1 MKVLDLQFGNVK
13 ILLSFAVLLIGF
25 VEVLVSLYKRLVVKP
40 ERLREMLR
48 KQGISGPPPTL
59 LLGNIREIKKAQ
71 ALSKIKA
78 PLISTINDDDEP
90 AAAATTTSISHH
102 VDASLFPFF
111 EQWRKQYGE
120 VFVFSLGNTQILHV
134 TQPDVVREITTCTSL
149 DLGKPSYQHE
159 ELGPLLGRG
168 ILTSNGD
175 AWSHQ
180 RNILAPEFY
189 MTKVKGMMNLITE
202 STMMLLTSWNGRIE
216 KEGGIADIKI
226 DGDMRSFSGDFISR
240 ACFGSNY
247 SKGEDIFLK
256 LRALQEI
263 MSKKSLSMGIPG
275 MRYLPTKSNRNAWE
289 LEKEIHNLILKA
301 VKERK
306 QEAAYEKDLLQM
318 ILEGAQSSN
327 FSQQE
332 TDQFIVDNCKNIY
345 LAGFETTAVS
355 STWCLMLLASNQEW
369 QDRVRAEVFEIC
381 GDRTP
386 DYEMLNKM
394 KQLTMVIQETLRLY
408 PPVAVVSREAF
419 EDMIFGG
426 INIPKGVNVWT
437 LVLTLHTDPKIWGP
451 DAYKFNPQ
459 RFSNGSSTHL
469 YMPFG
474 VGPRICLGQNLAM
487 VELKM
492 LMALLLSNML
502 MALLLS
508 NFSFSLS
515 PKYDHSPTLR
525 LVIEP
530 EHGVQLLVKKL
541 QDDDSLLI

>member
-1 MKVLDLQFGNVK
+1 MEVLDYLQFENVK
-13 ILLSFAVLLIGF
+13 ILVCFAVLVIGF
-25 VEVLVSLYKRLVVKP
+25 VELLVISLYKRLVVKP

-48 KQGISGPPPTL
+48 KQGISGPPQTMM
-59 LLGNIREIKKAQ
+59 LGNIREIKKAQ
-71 ALSKIKA
+71 AQRKKVR
-78 PLISTINDDDEP
+78 LILSTIDDES
-90 AAAATTTSISHH
+90 AAATTTSISHN
-102 VDASLFPFF
+102 VDATLFPFF

-134 TQPDVVREITTCTSL
+134 TQPNVVREIITCTSL
-149 DLGKPSYQHE
+149 DLGKPSYQQKE
-159 ELGPLLGRG
+159 RGPLLGQG
-168 ILTSNGD
+168 ILTSNGA

-180 RNILAPEFY
+180 RKILAPEFY
-189 MTKVKGMMNLITE
+189 KNKVKGMMSLITE
-202 STMMLLTSWNGRIE
+202 STMMLLTSWNSRIE
-216 KEGGIADIKI
+216 KEGGIANIKI
-226 DGDMRSFSGDFISR
+226 DGDMRSFSGDLISR

-247 SKGEDIFLK
+247 SKGEEIFLK

-289 LEKEIHNLILKA
+289 LEKEIHNLILKV

-318 ILEGAQSSN
+318 ILEGAKSSN
-327 FSQQE
+327 FSQEE

-355 STWCLMLLASNQEW
+355 STWCLMLLACNQEW
-369 QDRVRAEVFEIC
+369 QDRVRAEVLEIC
-381 GDRTP
+381 QGQTP

-408 PPVAVVSREAF
+408 PPVSVVSREAF
-419 EDMIFGG
+419 KDMIFGG

-437 LVLTLHTDPKIWGP
+437 LVSTLHTDPKIWGP
-451 DAYKFNPQ
+451 DAYKFNPE

-474 VGPRICLGQNLAM
+474 VGPRVCLGQNLAM

-492 LMALLLSNML
+492 LMALLLSK
-502 MALLLS
+502 
-508 NFSFSLS
+508 FSFSLS
-515 PKYDHSPTLR
+515 PKYVHSPTLR

-541 QDDDSLLI
+541 QDNDSLLI

>member
-13 ILLSFAVLLIGF
+13 ILLSFAVLIGF

-40 ERLREMLR
+40 EKLREMLR

-71 ALSKIKA
+71 AQSKIKA
-78 PLISTINDDDEP
+78 PLISTINDDDES
-90 AAAATTTSISHH
+90 AAAATTTS
-102 VDASLFPFF
+102 
-111 EQWRKQYGE
+111 E

-149 DLGKPSYQHE
+149 DLGKPSYQHK

-345 LAGFETTAVS
+345 QAGFETTAVA

-369 QDRVRAEVFEIC
+369 QDRVRAE
-381 GDRTP
+381 
-386 DYEMLNKM
+386 
-394 KQLTMVIQETLRLY
+394 LTMVIQETLRLY
-408 PPVAVVSREAF
+408 PPMAVVSREAF

-426 INIPKGVNVWT
+426 INIPKGVNLWT
-437 LVLTLHTDPKIWGP
+437 LLLTLHTYPKIWGP
-451 DAYKFNPQ
+451 YAYKFNPQ

-487 VELKM
+487 VELK
-492 LMALLLSNML
+492 ML